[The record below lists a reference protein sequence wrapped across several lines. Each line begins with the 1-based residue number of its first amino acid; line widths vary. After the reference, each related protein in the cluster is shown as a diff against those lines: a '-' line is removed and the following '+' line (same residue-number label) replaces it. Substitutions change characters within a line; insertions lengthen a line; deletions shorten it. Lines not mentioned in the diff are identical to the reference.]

1 MDASEVED
9 DEVEEEMDYALQM
22 EHLEEEVKTE
32 HAKKSKYHSLAH
44 IAPTSVIVERLFS
57 RAKLIMTPHR
67 RCMDPS
73 TLEMLILLRYNKDLW
88 NASTL
93 DEVIEAF
100 ASERLERKRAREE
113 EEAKLREEYFQRRRI
128 AVESDNE

>member
-1 MDASEVED
+1 M
-9 DEVEEEMDYALQM
+9 
-22 EHLEEEVKTE
+22 
-32 HAKKSKYHSLAH
+32 AH

-67 RCMDPS
+67 RCMDAS
-73 TLEMLILLRYNKDLW
+73 TLEMLILLRYNIDLW

-113 EEAKLREEYFQRRRI
+113 VEADLRQGRTPG
-128 AVESDNE
+128 VLSESEAPF